1 MNSISHPVLQDA
13 YIVDALRTPVGKLNG
28 SLRYWRAHQLGAVLI
43 RRLLDRN
50 GIGVAEIDEVIVGNA
65 AGPGGNLARVALLE
79 AGVSHEVPGVT
90 VDRQCGSGLE
100 AIIQGV
106 RLVQSGAAKTVIAG
120 GIESATTAP
129 LRTDRWTGQTYERAA
144 FTPDWMDD
152 PEMGNAAENVAA
164 KYGITR
170 LQQDEFAFASH
181 MKATDAQQRGQFDA
195 ERLTLPLKPP
205 ERCSE
210 APLTTANSD
219 ENLIL
224 DDQCVRADC
233 SLERL
238 STLSP
243 VFQKNGTV
251 TAGNACPVNDG
262 ASMVLISSTC
272 DVEPNTLFT
281 GDSPLA
287 AHRPCLRFVDAR
299 AAGVEPE
306 LLGSGPIPAT
316 LRLLGSTGHK
326 IDSIDRVEFN
336 EAFAAQVLACITEL
350 EIDPDR
356 VNLQGGAL
364 AIGHPYGASGAILVT
379 RLLQQLRTQQF
390 GLATIGIGGGLGL
403 SALFEAV

>member
-1 MNSISHPVLQDA
+1 MDTIRHPVVQDA

-50 GIGVAEIDEVIVGNA
+50 GIGAADVDEVIVGNA

-106 RLVQSGAAKTVIAG
+106 RLVQSGAAQTVIAG

-129 LRTDRWTGQTYERAA
+129 LRTDRLSGLTYERAA

-152 PEMGNAAENVAA
+152 PEMGIAAENVAA

-181 MKATDAQQRGQFDA
+181 MKASAAQQCGQFDA
-195 ERLTLPLKPP
+195 ERLALPLKPP
-205 ERCSE
+205 TRCSE
-210 APLTTANSD
+210 SPLLPTDSD
-219 ENLIL
+219 DNLIL

-243 VFQKNGTV
+243 VFQRKGTV

-262 ASMVLISSTC
+262 ASLVLISSNC
-272 DVEPNTLFT
+272 DVET
-281 GDSPLA
+281 DSLKTEGGPLA
-287 AHRPCLRFVDAR
+287 THRPSLRFVDAR

-316 LRLLGSTGHK
+316 RRLLNSTGHK
-326 IDSIDRVEFN
+326 IDSIDRIEFN
-336 EAFAAQVLACITEL
+336 EAFAAQVLACVTEL

-379 RLLQQLRTQQF
+379 RLQQQLRTQQL